1 MKRIF
6 ILGLTFKI
14 QNSYK
19 LCYDYTMLEEMRNI
33 EQQIDIERLSKNMD
47 AIFVLAKKLKELAE
61 NERDDYYMAVACYY
75 IANYNLNK
83 GNYQEALDFALD
95 GITYGEIISANFY
108 LIQLNNLVGMIYG
121 TLGDEVNSVQYTLKA
136 YYIAKM
142 NNVNRSVYILTNNLG
157 VLFYDLQY
165 YDIAYEYFLESFKE
179 RDITD
184 SSLLKINDGFNI
196 INLVG
201 CSLHLH
207 KMDVLFGSV

>member
-95 GITYGEIISANFY
+95 GITYGEIISAN
-108 LIQLNNLVGMIYG
+108 IV
-121 TLGDEVNSVQYTLKA
+121 
-136 YYIAKM
+136 
-142 NNVNRSVYILTNNLG
+142 
-157 VLFYDLQY
+157 
-165 YDIAYEYFLESFKE
+165 
-179 RDITD
+179 
-184 SSLLKINDGFNI
+184 
-196 INLVG
+196 
-201 CSLHLH
+201 
-207 KMDVLFGSV
+207 